1 LAFLKALADPRPNAA
16 TTQADGAALL
26 ASLFVVAAS
35 GLALLAFRETAAMG
49 LLLTMHL
56 GATFGFL
63 ASLPYGKFVHG
74 PFRAAALLR
83 AVMERQTPPVSP
95 IR

>member
-1 LAFLKALADPRPNAA
+1 
-16 TTQADGAALL
+16 
-26 ASLFVVAAS
+26 
-35 GLALLAFRETAAMG
+35 MG